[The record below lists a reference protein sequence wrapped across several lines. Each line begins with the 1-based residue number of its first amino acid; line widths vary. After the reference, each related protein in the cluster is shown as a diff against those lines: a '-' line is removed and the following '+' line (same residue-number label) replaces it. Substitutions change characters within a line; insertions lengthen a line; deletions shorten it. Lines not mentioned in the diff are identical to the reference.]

1 MESQVSDKLCLR
13 TNEKRYDVCTFEFKV
28 ENGKITG
35 ACSSGVSSSISQ
47 KTDFINKTVM
57 PLVLLITMPNFVIVL
72 WYTVIHCNGIYL
84 KMLSVFTEKSVF
96 SGMSYIWSLA
106 RSPSPVII
114 WSLVLYGVYALAMMK
129 LLPGRTVFGPV
140 TSKGNVPVYKDN
152 GFIFFVLTMILF
164 WTLTLLLRPFGISP
178 SMYYDKFD
186 EMIVTLN
193 VCSLLFCFALYLKG
207 KLAPSSTD
215 SGSSGNIIFDYYWG
229 MELYPRIF
237 GFDVKVFIICRFG
250 LMIWALMVCI
260 HAVKSY
266 ELHGFVDSIFVSAL
280 LQIIYLTRSFWWE
293 AGYLA
298 TTDIIVDRAGFYL
311 CWGCMVYVPVLYTLV
326 TFYLVTHPV
335 HLGLPVSAVL
345 ILAGLLSL
353 FINYEADLQKQKV
366 RKTNGECLI
375 WGQKPDIIRAKYQL
389 ETGETKE
396 NILLISGWWAVSRHF
411 HYIPEVI
418 ITLLWSFPARFEN
431 LLPYSHIFFLL
442 VLLIH
447 RSFRDDR
454 KCRQKYGTFWSQYCE
469 RVRYRIVPHLF

>member
-1 MESQVSDKLCLR
+1 MELQVNDKPRLR
-13 TNEKRYDVCTFEFKV
+13 TNEKKYDVCTFEFKAV
-28 ENGKITG
+28 T
-35 ACSSGVSSSISQ
+35 CSSGVSSSISQ
-47 KTDFINKTVM
+47 KTDVINQIVM
-57 PLVLLITMPNFVIVL
+57 PLVLLMTMPNFVIVL
-72 WYTVIHCNGIYL
+72 WYTVIHCNGSYL

-96 SGMSYIWSLA
+96 SGMSYIWSMA

-129 LLPGRTVFGPV
+129 LLPGQIVFGPV
-140 TSKGNVPVYKDN
+140 TPKGNVPVYKDN
-152 GFIFFVLTMILF
+152 GFLFFVLTMILF

-186 EMIVTLN
+186 EMIVALN

-207 KLAPSSTD
+207 KLAPSTTD

-260 HAVKSY
+260 YAVKSY

-280 LQIIYLTRSFWWE
+280 LQIVYLTRSFWWE

-326 TFYLVTHPV
+326 TFYLVTHPE

-353 FINYEADLQKQKV
+353 YINYEADLQKQKV

-375 WGQKPDIIRAKYQL
+375 WGQKPHIIRAKYQL

-396 NILLISGWWAVSRHF
+396 NILLASGWWAVSRHL

-418 ITLLWSFPARFEN
+418 ITLMWSFPARFEN

-442 VLLIH
+442 ILLIH
-447 RSFRDDR
+447 RSFRDDL
-454 KCRQKYGTFWSQYCE
+454 KCRQKYGTYWRQYCE
-469 RVRYRIVPHLF
+469 KVRYRIVPHLF